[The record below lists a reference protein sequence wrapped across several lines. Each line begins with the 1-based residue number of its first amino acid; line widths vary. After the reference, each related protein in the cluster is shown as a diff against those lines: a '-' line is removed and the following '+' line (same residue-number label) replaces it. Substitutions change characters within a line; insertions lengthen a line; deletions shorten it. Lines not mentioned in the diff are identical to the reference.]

1 MPAAAAPDSGRA
13 NVTPVFAALGDP
25 MRLSIIR
32 RLCVT
37 GPLSTIKL
45 TDGTALSRQGIT
57 KHLRTLEDAGLVRT
71 GRVGRDRIW
80 ELRTERLADV
90 KRYLDEISAQW
101 DDALARLRAEVEDQP
116 PAPAPPRAI
125 A

>member
-1 MPAAAAPDSGRA
+1 
-13 NVTPVFAALGDP
+13 

-37 GPLSTIKL
+37 GPLSTNKL
-45 TDGTALSRQGIT
+45 TAGTALSRQGIT
-57 KHLRTLEDAGLVRT
+57 KHLRTFEDAGLVRT

-101 DDALARLRAEVEDQP
+101 DDALARLRAAVEDQP
-116 PAPAPPRAI
+116 SAQTPPPTD
-125 A
+125 